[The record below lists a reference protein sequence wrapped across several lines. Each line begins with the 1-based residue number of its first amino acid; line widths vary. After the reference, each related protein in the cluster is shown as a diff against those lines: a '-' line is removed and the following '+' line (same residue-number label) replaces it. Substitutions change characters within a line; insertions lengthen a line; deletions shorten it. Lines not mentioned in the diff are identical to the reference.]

1 MVDRFATELRRVWK
15 AIDKDDKNLG
25 VLNGLP
31 QEYAVGRRM
40 LEGRNDE
47 PTRAHIEKV
56 TLNQYDRLRA
66 EKSKAGAKALAVAAA
81 PGYHE
86 PQSVLLESKWA
97 KQRSKFDGECS
108 TCGRRGHRGE
118 ECRGGKQKKKYY
130 GCFICDSQKRNA
142 TNCPKH

>member
-31 QEYAVGRRM
+31 HKYAVGRRM

-47 PTRAHIEKV
+47 PTRAHVEKV

-81 PGYHE
+81 PVR
-86 PQSVLLESKWA
+86 PPRV
-97 KQRSKFDGECS
+97 
-108 TCGRRGHRGE
+108 
-118 ECRGGKQKKKYY
+118 
-130 GCFICDSQKRNA
+130 
-142 TNCPKH
+142 